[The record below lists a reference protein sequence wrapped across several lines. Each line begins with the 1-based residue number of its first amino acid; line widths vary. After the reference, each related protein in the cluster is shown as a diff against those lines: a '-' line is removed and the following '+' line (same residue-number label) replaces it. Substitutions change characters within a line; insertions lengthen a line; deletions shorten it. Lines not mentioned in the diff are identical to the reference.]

1 MSKASNHMVSEASL
15 LGLSEILLKINKDV
29 IVPYINDIIINII
42 ICLHSDSWP
51 IVDSATIC
59 SGSLLRYYDLESEKH
74 LFHFLEA
81 WSVSTRSPIWSV
93 RENSSIAFCE
103 ALKCTN
109 LVIKQKIL
117 KYITDYLDNNLLS
130 AEKEVNLVEKKVD
143 FIPKDMMEI
152 MLENER
158 KILRNIDRENNMKY
172 LKNIKTNNDSDD
184 NNNHNHN
191 MKNESNIIEL
201 EDIIKIKQKGT
212 WGCCLDCLE
221 IRKNNPWEAS
231 DGCIYLIREL
241 STTNP
246 EIAFQYLP
254 QIYQLLQL
262 EGYKNS
268 HKLHTNIFNQVNIL
282 L

>member
-1 MSKASNHMVSEASL
+1 M
-15 LGLSEILLKINKDV
+15 SEILLKINKDI

-59 SGSLLRYYDLESEKH
+59 SGSLLRYYELESEKY

-81 WSVSTRSPIWSV
+81 CSVSTRSPIWSV

-103 ALKCTN
+103 ALKCTD
-109 LVIKQKIL
+109 LVIRQKIL
-117 KYITDYLDNNLLS
+117 KYITDYLDKYLFS
-130 AEKEVNLVEKKVD
+130 AKKEIIVGEKKVD

-158 KILRNIDRENNMKY
+158 KILRNIDREKNIKY
-172 LKNIKTNNDSDD
+172 LKNMNKNDNNDGD
-184 NNNHNHN
+184 NNDNINDIRN
-191 MKNESNIIEL
+191 ISNQSNVIEM
-201 EDIIKIKQKGT
+201 EDIIKMKQKGS

-221 IRKNNPWEAS
+221 IQKNNPWEAS
-231 DGCIYLIREL
+231 DGCVYLIREL
-241 STTNP
+241 ATINP

-254 QIYQLLQL
+254 QIYELLQL
-262 EGYKNS
+262 QGYRNC
-268 HKLHTNIFNQVNIL
+268 HKLHTTIFNQVNIL